1 MITFL
6 LCFIQFLY
14 YVFTKEFLFVGM
26 DSFGIV
32 VVSIFVGFIEFVPEL
47 ILLRGVLERIV
58 EGEQQ

>member
-14 YVFTKEFLFVGM
+14 YVFTKEILFVGL
-26 DSFGIV
+26 DSFEMV
-32 VVSIFVGFIEFVPEL
+32 VVALFVGFVEIVPEL
-47 ILLRGVLERIV
+47 ILLHRIIERIV

>member
-1 MITFL
+1 MITFI

-32 VVSIFVGFIEFVPEL
+32 AVSIFIGFIEFVPEL
-47 ILLRGVLERIV
+47 VLLRGVLERIV
-58 EGEQQ
+58 EGE

>member
-32 VVSIFVGFIEFVPEL
+32 TVSIFIGFIEFVPEL

-58 EGEQQ
+58 EGE

>member
-1 MITFL
+1 MITFT

-32 VVSIFVGFIEFVPEL
+32 VVSLFVGFVEFVPEL
-47 ILLRGVLERIV
+47 ILLHRVIERIV
-58 EGEQQ
+58 EREQQ